1 MSQAAQTRQI
11 PTHKRHGA
19 RLPRGAV
26 LTIDFHP
33 LQPARRARPERWGA
47 DCRPGRPGYRGRHLG
62 PRLVEPADGSLHRT
76 SRTPPALGVWSATA
90 SSGAAGGL
98 FLGGLLTDLLGWR
111 WVLFVNVP
119 IVPLRTFR
127 RRSLTLANI
136 QSTAVGA

>member
-1 MSQAAQTRQI
+1 MAPAS
-11 PTHKRHGA
+11 
-19 RLPRGAV
+19 LSL
-26 LTIDFHP
+26 LTATFTEHHE
-33 LQPARRARPERWGA
+33 RRR
-47 DCRPGRPGYRGRHLG
+47 
-62 PRLVEPADGSLHRT
+62 
-76 SRTPPALGVWSATA
+76 ALGVWSATA